1 MKKKVI
7 FHSGSLRM
15 GGLERVLVEV
25 LQNINLNEFDIDLLI
40 EDEFKKENIFAND
53 IPKGIK
59 ITYLRPEKLIEKT
72 KWLRERKKNI
82 IYKIGYNIM
91 MILERWIRNQNL
103 MLFLKNNKAEV
114 LIDFD
119 NGLSKDIHKIKNMK
133 KIAWLHNSIPKLKK
147 KKSKIERFGK
157 RLNNYDVVVA
167 ICDDM
172 KLETEKIFPYLKG
185 RVVRIYNPF
194 NFERIKSL
202 ASDDSHLSKKE
213 KWMLKE
219 KYIVSVSRLDNVQ
232 KDYPTLLKAFKKL
245 KENGLEEKL
254 YIVGDGPSKKEI
266 ETQIRD
272 LKLGEEVKLL
282 GQQKNPYIWM
292 KNANLFV
299 HSSKYEGLPTV
310 LIEAMILDTVVVSS
324 DCPTGPREILDNGKS
339 GILVEVGDVEGLAK
353 GILEGL
359 NQKEKYNKKLKIR
372 VEEFNKE
379 RVIKEYEVIIRGDR
393 AEQKI

>member
-15 GGLERVLVEV
+15 GGLERILVEV
-25 LQNINLNEFDIDLLI
+25 LQNIDLDKFDIKLLI
-40 EDEFKKENIFAND
+40 EDEFKEENIFEKD
-53 IPKGIK
+53 IPKEIK
-59 ITYLRPEKLIEKT
+59 ITYLIPENVLQKT
-72 KWLRERKKNI
+72 KKLRENKKNI
-82 IYKIGYNIM
+82 ISKIGYNIM
-91 MILERWIRNQNL
+91 MQVERYIRNKNL
-103 MLFLKNNKAEV
+103 MKFLKCNKAEV

-119 NGLSKDIHKIKNMK
+119 NGLSKDIHRIKKMK

-157 RLNNYDVVVA
+157 RLNNYDLIVA

-172 KLETEKIFPYLKG
+172 KVETEKIFPYLKG
-185 RVVRIYNPF
+185 RVIRIYNPF

-254 YIVGDGPSKKEI
+254 YIVGDGPSRKEI
-266 ETQIRD
+266 ENQISD
-272 LKLGEEVKLL
+272 LKLEEEVKLL

-310 LIEAMILDTVVVSS
+310 LIEAMILDTVIVSS
-324 DCPTGPREILDNGKS
+324 DCPTGPREILDNGRC
-339 GILVEVGDVEGLAK
+339 GILVKVEDVEELVQGVES
-353 GILEGL
+353 GIKNKDKYLE
-359 NQKEKYNKKLKIR
+359 KLKRR
-372 VEEFNKE
+372 VEEFSSKNI
-379 RVIKEYEVIIRGDR
+379 IKEYEEIIER
-393 AEQKI
+393 

>member
-25 LQNINLNEFDIDLLI
+25 LQNIDLNKFDIDLLI
-40 EDEFKKENIFAND
+40 EDEFKKENIFEND

-103 MLFLKNNKAEV
+103 MLFLKNNEAEV

-147 KKSKIERFGK
+147 KKSKIEKFGK
-157 RLNNYDVVVA
+157 RLNNYDVIVA

-172 KLETEKIFPYLKG
+172 KVETETIFPYLKG
-185 RVVRIYNPF
+185 RVTRIYNPF
-194 NFERIKSL
+194 NFERIKDL
-202 ASDDSHLSKKE
+202 AENDSHLSKKE
-213 KWMLKE
+213 KEMLKE
-219 KYIVSVSRLDNVQ
+219 NYIVSVSRLDNVQ
-232 KDYPTLLKAFKKL
+232 KDYPTLLKAFKEL
-245 KENGLEEKL
+245 KNEGFDKKL
-254 YIVGDGPSKKEI
+254 YIVGDGPSRKEI
-266 ETQIRD
+266 EDQIIE
-272 LKLGEEVKLL
+272 LNLEEEVKLL
-282 GQQKNPYIWM
+282 RQQKNPYIWM
-292 KNANLFV
+292 KNADLFV

-310 LIEAMILDTVVVSS
+310 LIEAMIVNTIVTSS
-324 DCPTGPREILDNGKS
+324 DCPTGPREILDNGKC
-339 GILVEVGDVEGLAK
+339 GILVEVGNIEGLAK

-359 NQKEKYNKKLKIR
+359 NQKEKYNEKLKIR

-379 RVIKEYEVIIRGDR
+379 KVIKEYEELI
-393 AEQKI
+393 K